1 VKKEEN
7 PMRTKATQT
16 LKRTITAVSLA
27 AGLFMVQVPSAS
39 ALAQECTVNWDDP
52 SALGYIYDQARLGF
66 VVPTTFDNQLC
77 TPSGNSAQ
85 TNLRCWQYRQD
96 CGTSRISVWDQ
107 YYDEWHLPFE
117 DPSIGQC
124 VINNGFG
131 RMIGGR
137 CVAPDWVH
145 EPRYAVSHEGDAW
158 WEILLLGPSHD
169 LKTFDLKTISVGGTT
184 PIQMW
189 FRKVDGSVWGWDQLP
204 AGVNWD
210 VSGSASSIVA
220 VWISAVTGNLS
231 PFTINGFSI
240 RAH

>member
-1 VKKEEN
+1 
-7 PMRTKATQT
+7 MRTKAMQT

-39 ALAQECTVNWDDP
+39 ALAQECNVNWDDP
-52 SALGYIYDQARLGF
+52 SALGYIFDQARAAW
-66 VVPTTFDNQLC
+66 VVPTTLDSNEQLALC
-77 TPSGNSAQ
+77 NTSGNSAQ
-85 TNLRCWQYRQD
+85 TNPSCWQYRQN
-96 CGTSRISVWDQ
+96 CGNARISVWDQ
-107 YYDEWHLPFE
+107 YDGHYHLFFE
-117 DPSIGQC
+117 DPSIGAC
-124 VINNGFG
+124 FINNGFG
-131 RMIGGR
+131 RKIGGR

-145 EPRYAVSHEGDAW
+145 EPRYAISHDGNAW

-189 FRKVDGSVWGWDQLP
+189 FRKVDGSVWGWSQLP

-210 VSGSASSIVA
+210 VSGSASGIVA
-220 VWISAVTGNLS
+220 VWISAVAGNAS